1 MTVLEQLV
9 AQDMIDTYEEAVIEK
24 DDSADIMLDLLEN
37 D

>member
-9 AQDMIDTYEEAVIEK
+9 AQDMIDTYEEAVIEEN
-24 DDSADIMLDLLEN
+24 DSADIMLDLLEN